1 MIDTIKAEIQKVI
14 IGQENLVDNL
24 LIGLIAGGHILV
36 ESVPGLAKTT
46 AINTLAKALGI
57 DFKRI
62 QFTPDLLPSDLT
74 GSQIY
79 NPKSGEFSIKQ
90 GPIFTNLL
98 LADEINRS
106 PAKVQSALLEVM
118 AEKQVTIANE
128 SFKIDGPFW

>member
-1 MIDTIKAEIQKVI
+1 MIDTIKAEIQKII

-24 LIGLIAGGHILV
+24 LIGLITGGHILV

-98 LADEINRS
+98 LAMKLTDPLQKCNQHYL
-106 PAKVQSALLEVM
+106 K
-118 AEKQVTIANE
+118 
-128 SFKIDGPFW
+128 